1 MQGVIEGYQERPP
14 SILFFFL
21 NFFFPTDRQKKG
33 MKSPARTQ
41 NLINQ
46 KSGKKK
52 KKKKKR
58 KKKEKKRKRR
68 PYKRW

>member
-1 MQGVIEGYQERPP
+1 
-14 SILFFFL
+14 L

-33 MKSPARTQ
+33 MKSPARAQ

-58 KKKEKKRKRR
+58 KKRKEREN
-68 PYKRW
+68 